1 MDSIEQ
7 SPLERHQTR
16 ADQVVAMARR
26 HADEIRAAAEEE
38 ADRLLRNA
46 EREAARR
53 DEERLEHHRRERE
66 RLVAL
71 KRQIEQCLDTASAAL
86 ARSREQI
93 SVLPD
98 VDPSQPAAE
107 SAAPE
112 ITLPADPPTERSR
125 RHRMLDRITVVGF
138 CILGVWAVVMIAML
152 VGIANRP
159 ATIEATE
166 TVVNQQAPQKQPM
179 RAQAATP
186 TQTPTPKPLPSTTDA
201 APASAPASGLTIA
214 FVASR
219 DCWIS
224 ITRDDG
230 VASERLLKA
239 SEKYVVRANEAVA
252 FKAGNAA
259 ALSVLIN
266 DQPAGPLGREGQV
279 VTRRI
284 TRANYQLFLAS

>member
-1 MDSIEQ
+1 
-7 SPLERHQTR
+7 
-16 ADQVVAMARR
+16 MARR

-38 ADRLLRNA
+38 ADRVLRNA

-53 DEERLEHHRRERE
+53 NEERLESHRRERE
-66 RLVAL
+66 RLLVL
-71 KRQIEQCLDTASAAL
+71 KRQIEDCLDAASTAL

-93 SVLPD
+93 SLLPD
-98 VDPSQPAAE
+98 VDQSPLAVE

-112 ITLPADPPTERSR
+112 IASLPADPTERSR
-125 RHRMLDRITVVGF
+125 RHRMFDRMTVIGF
-138 CILGVWAVVMIAML
+138 GILGVWAVVMIAAL
-152 VGIANRP
+152 VMVANRP
-159 ATIEATE
+159 ATIDATE
-166 TVVNQQAPQKQPM
+166 TVANRQALQAQPTQ
-179 RAQAATP
+179 AQAATP
-186 TQTPTPKPLPSTTDA
+186 APAQPAPSKQQPSTTDA
-201 APASAPASGLTIA
+201 APASSAPGSGLTIA
-214 FVASR
+214 FVATR

-230 VASERLLKA
+230 ATSERLLKA
-239 SEKYVVRANEAVA
+239 SEKFVVRANDAVV